1 MTVSCLSGTLAL
13 YLERFVGEPAD
24 FEYDQS

>member
-1 MTVSCLSGTLAL
+1 MTASCLSGTLAL

-24 FEYDQS
+24 FEYDQT

>member
-1 MTVSCLSGTLAL
+1 MTVSCLSGTPAL

>member
-1 MTVSCLSGTLAL
+1 MTLSCLSGTPAL

-24 FEYDQS
+24 FEYDQT

>member
-1 MTVSCLSGTLAL
+1 MTVSRLSGTPAL

-24 FEYDQS
+24 FEYDQT